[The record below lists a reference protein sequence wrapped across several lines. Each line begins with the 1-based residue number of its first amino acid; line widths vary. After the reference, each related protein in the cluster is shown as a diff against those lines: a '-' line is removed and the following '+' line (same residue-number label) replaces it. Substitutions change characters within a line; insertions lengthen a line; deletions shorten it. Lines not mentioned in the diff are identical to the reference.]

1 MQQAATS
8 TPSPTFAGMLA
19 SLAAPG
25 QKRPP
30 ARDLDGLEDDVATI
44 SYERALRAHARYRTP
59 EPDDRALTSPPIT
72 REGLDPAGLRIF
84 EAAPPVEER
93 TAAAVFE
100 MPSPAA
106 AVGVSV
112 PETAPAASLLADRN
126 LKSASVTIRL
136 SKAEC
141 VQLHERA
148 AEAGLTIS
156 AYLRSCTFE
165 AESLRAMVKDALA
178 QMRLKAAQETA
189 EEPPA
194 DGKPFFGWFS
204 RFWSHFQR
212 AQQELRA

>member
-59 EPDDRALTSPPIT
+59 EPDDRSLTSLPASP
-72 REGLDPAGLRIF
+72 GNDPSLRIF
-84 EAAPPVEER
+84 EAAPDVEER
-93 TAAAVFE
+93 AAAPVVE
-100 MPSPAA
+100 MPMPLPVPAFVA
-106 AVGVSV
+106 SD
-112 PETAPAASLLADRN
+112 AASAQQVQPVADRN
-126 LKSASVTIRL
+126 LKSSSVTIRL

-141 VQLHERA
+141 QQLHKRA
-148 AEAGLTIS
+148 AEAGLTVS

-178 QMRLKAAQETA
+178 KMQLQSAHEAA
-189 EEPPA
+189 EEPSTDSRA
-194 DGKPFFGWFS
+194 FFGWIS
-204 RFWSHFQR
+204 RLWSHFQR
-212 AQQELRA
+212 GQQELRA